1 MSTMENMMND
11 DRDEIGRLGSSMA
24 LAAQRRP
31 AFIGG
36 AMAIWESAHPGKRA
50 VDFLQCDEAQAWKL
64 AITPRPTGANMVR
77 QALDLA
83 ADLGANA
90 MALVN
95 LLRFAESAD
104 AFASANDDGEM
115 LMAALDAEGE
125 EDKDR

>member
-1 MSTMENMMND
+1 MSTMENMMDD
-11 DRDEIGRLGSSMA
+11 DRDEIGRLGNSMA
-24 LAAQRRP
+24 LAAQQRP
-31 AFIGG
+31 AFIGR
-36 AMAIWESAHPGKRA
+36 AMAIWENAHPGKRA
-50 VDFLQCDEAQAWKL
+50 VDFLQCDEAQGWKL
-64 AITPRPTGANMVR
+64 AVTPRPSGANMVR
-77 QALDLA
+77 QAIDLA

-115 LMAALDAEGE
+115 LMAALDAEDE